1 MEKNVNLIQK
11 MTKIQ
16 LQNQLRLRN
25 VGFAKMWQKP
35 RLLETLYKIDGSS
48 PPKIDKIEDIATLY
62 YLKSSQVKEQLKI
75 RNLQPI
81 RGMRKKETVETIIK
95 HDGHQVPARRPP
107 NPNKP
112 RSKKASFRR
121 RGQVRQKIFKS
132 KKRPAYS
139 TYIYKVLKQVH
150 PDTGISQ
157 KSMQIMND
165 YIYDILIR
173 VGKEAQV
180 LCELFNKKT
189 LTSREIQTAIRLCL
203 PGELCKHAVS
213 EGTKAVTKFNSSGGG
228 GNRSFRAGLQ
238 FPVGRIH
245 SFLKNGNF
253 ASRIGKGAPVYL
265 AAVVEYL
272 VAEVLELAGNA
283 SRDNKKSRIIPRHI
297 SLAVR
302 NDEELNKLLA
312 HVTIPGAG
320 MLPNIHAALIPRKH
334 IGKFGTGSDN
344 GNPSQEF

>member
-1 MEKNVNLIQK
+1 MLIEK
-11 MTKIQ
+11 MTKSQ

-25 VGFAKMWQKP
+25 VGFAKIWKRP
-35 RLLETLYKIDGSS
+35 RLLETIYNVDGTS

-62 YLKSSQVKEQLKI
+62 YLKASQVKQQLKF

-81 RGMRKKETVETIIK
+81 RGMRKKETVDRIIK
-95 HDGHQVPARRPP
+95 HDGHQVPSRKPP

-112 RSKKASFRR
+112 AKKATFRR
-121 RGQVRQKIFKS
+121 KTRVMKIIRNKR
-132 KKRPAYS
+132 RPAYS

-165 YIYDILIR
+165 FVYDMLKK
-173 VGKEAQV
+173 VGSEAQI

-189 LTSREIQTAIRLCL
+189 LTSREIQTAVRLCI
-203 PGELCKHAVS
+203 PGELCKHSVS
-213 EGTKAVTKFNSSGGG
+213 EGTKAVTKFSSGGG

-245 SFLKNGNF
+245 SFLKNANY
-253 ASRIGKGAPVYL
+253 ASRIGRGAPVYL

-272 VAEVLELAGNA
+272 VAEILELAGNA
-283 SRDNKKSRIIPRHI
+283 SRDNKKTRIIPRHI
-297 SLAVR
+297 ALAVK
-302 NDEELNKLLA
+302 NDQELDKLLA
-312 HVTIPGAG
+312 HVILPGAG
-320 MLPNIHAALIPRKH
+320 AMPSIHAALLPRKH
-334 IGKFGTGSDN
+334 QIAFE
-344 GNPSQEF
+344 GNPSEEF